1 MKSIKTRE
9 LDYLMIQV
17 LKISNFGS
25 TPSSIYLGFHSQT
38 YNRINDSETFYE
50 KSFN

>member
-1 MKSIKTRE
+1 MQFR
-9 LDYLMIQV
+9 LNAFV
-17 LKISNFGS
+17 
-25 TPSSIYLGFHSQT
+25 YLGFHSQT